1 MKSTFNLIIYLKL
14 IWVVVQSLS
23 HVQLFATPWTAA
35 HQASLSFTITQSLPK
50 LMSSELV
57 MPSNHIILCHPLLL
71 LPSIFSSIRVFS
83 DDLVLCIRWPKYW
96 GFSFSMS
103 PSNEYS
109 GLISFRIDC
118 FDLLAVQVTL
128 KRHLQHHGSKAS
140 ILWHLAF
147 LIIQLSQLRMINGK
161 TIASTVWTFVGKV
174 MSLLFNMFSRF
185 VIAFLP
191 RSKCLLIFC
200 LQLYPQLYWRPGRFQ
215 FFYNKRQ
222 GTWVDICT
230 FRAWGSGATRFCYV
244 HLH

>member
-1 MKSTFNLIIYLKL
+1 M
-14 IWVVVQSLS
+14 
-23 HVQLFATPWTAA
+23 TAV
-35 HQASLSFTITQSLPK
+35 HQASLSIKYSWSLLK
-50 LMSSELV
+50 LKAIESV
-57 MPSNHIILCHPLLL
+57 MPSKYLVPCHPLFLMCSIF
-71 LPSIFSSIRVFS
+71 PSIMVYSNESALR
-83 DDLVLCIRWPKYW
+83 IRWPKYW
-96 GFSFSMS
+96 NFSYSIS
-103 PSNEYS
+103 TSNEYS